1 MEDVYIELFWDFEVS
16 QKKSLVWCGSVV
28 VLFCCVCFVGV
39 KNEEYV
45 SNRGRCWKHPSNK
58 WWWTKAISS
67 FTGFPS
73 TKRGFGEVSLGQTLV
88 SKLFVA
94 TFF

>member
-1 MEDVYIELFWDFEVS
+1 MEVAGCVFLFFLGGVWKMYIYIELFWDGEVP

-45 SNRGRCWKHPSNK
+45 SNRGRC
-58 WWWTKAISS
+58 
-67 FTGFPS
+67 
-73 TKRGFGEVSLGQTLV
+73 
-88 SKLFVA
+88 
-94 TFF
+94 